1 MKDIEALPKGL
12 KEKKLYETYQEKL
25 FEITQW
31 YDKQNEETRRIYTR
45 DLDEGEIRHI
55 ENSENVLDIRPEQ
68 YINLTEAQRRATQ
81 AKLTAIEISTNQ
93 KKLNIT
99 KRQKEQEDKKEK
111 QNEYK
116 THRVTTSSVS
126 EASSS
131 WSDDSATEDAKSI
144 ENARTTNSTSIE
156 ATKIV
161 VFQLCDQIGKYPDK
175 KEESLV
181 KQSNFHRKQKSTYT
195 NAHKCER
202 SSSHN
207 RTTSITSIIG
217 LVYDPQ
223 TGNSCSSSSTK
234 SVKQFTSNA
243 GATTPIKP
251 RNNQDEAINL
261 EK

>member
-68 YINLTEAQRRATQ
+68 
-81 AKLTAIEISTNQ
+81 
-93 KKLNIT
+93 
-99 KRQKEQEDKKEK
+99 
-111 QNEYK
+111 
-116 THRVTTSSVS
+116 VTTSSVS